1 MTMATPSLSIRLPG
15 EVRERLEQAAQ
26 RTNRSRSFLVQ
37 EALTRHLSD
46 IVTDLGGAAGTTSRM
61 EKLRA
66 MKGAGARI
74 YGPRSEEDID
84 GQVREFRG
92 YSAPKA

>member
-1 MTMATPSLSIRLPG
+1 MATPSLSIRLPG
-15 EVRERLEQAAQ
+15 EVRERLEQAVQ
-26 RTNRSRSFLVQ
+26 RTNSSRSFLVQ
-37 EALTRHLSD
+37 QALTRHLDD
-46 IVTDLGGAAGTTSRM
+46 IVTDQGVAVGTTSRM

-74 YGPRSEEDID
+74 YGPRSTEDID

-92 YSAPKA
+92 YSSPKA